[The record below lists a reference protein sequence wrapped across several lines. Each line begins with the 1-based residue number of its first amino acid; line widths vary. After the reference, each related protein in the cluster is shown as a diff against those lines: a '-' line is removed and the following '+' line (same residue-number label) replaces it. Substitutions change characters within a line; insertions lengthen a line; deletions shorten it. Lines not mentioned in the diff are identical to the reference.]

1 MPPEGKGG
9 EEGAE
14 AEHVLAHVAWTARP
28 GAQARSA
35 IGHRDVGGFEGWV
48 ARRLLR
54 VRRRQLAGEIAAEG
68 KHPLLGQAGGPVPRR
83 LAQVVLERFVV
94 HHWPLKFPGSKLLHN
109 WDLSAQHLS
118 LNDLLRSCQQIGL
131 TGFAEVK
138 TPTAVALIFYYLGG
152 EVNALYREGEMA
164 FNGGIALEKLRAQ
177 ESGAEGEVSVYE
189 LPLDMAHLLRGTTNR
204 QKLPETVRSRDE
216 LAALLARLQAEA
228 HTGTLE
234 LQGRR
239 GAAMVLLV
247 NGRASNIYWE
257 TTSGQTFEKA
267 EARSHLDKS
276 LDQQDEPTLY
286 LSDFSRDAWKSRHE
300 VQAAVR
306 SRLETP
312 EQRGAEA
319 LSDEETALR
328 QQVLGDV
335 TAELPAVVL
344 AFMFDLLTGAE
355 YARKTG
361 KATSEL
367 RVGLL
372 ASKVP
377 GLTRYVCDLVSM
389 DNEDEVELVEI
400 TTDRIAVLVAIVPG
414 AAEAVGV
421 LAEKAQPTELIGG
434 ALSRIVRGYA
444 ARLAPFR
451 GIAER

>member
-1 MPPEGKGG
+1 MK
-9 EEGAE
+9 
-14 AEHVLAHVAWTARP
+14 V
-28 GAQARSA
+28 
-35 IGHRDVGGFEGWV
+35 
-48 ARRLLR
+48 
-54 VRRRQLAGEIAAEG
+54 
-68 KHPLLGQAGGPVPRR
+68 
-83 LAQVVLERFVV
+83 
-94 HHWPLKFPGSKLLHN
+94 PGSKLLHN

-152 EVNALYREGEMA
+152 EVNALYREGAMA
-164 FNGGIALEKLRAQ
+164 YNGGIALEKLRAQ

-216 LAALLARLQAEA
+216 LAALLARLQASE

-234 LQGRR
+234 LQARR
-239 GAAMVLLV
+239 GTAMVLLV
-247 NGRASNIYWE
+247 NGRASNVYWE
-257 TTSGQTFEKA
+257 TKSGQTFEKA
-267 EARSHLDKS
+267 EARSQLDQS
-276 LDQQDEPTLY
+276 LDQEDEATLY
-286 LSDFSRDAWKSRHE
+286 LSDFSRDVWKSRHE

-306 SRLETP
+306 SRLEP
-312 EQRGAEA
+312 PDQQGAEA
-319 LSDEETALR
+319 LTAEETALR
-328 QQVLGDV
+328 QQVLDDV

-344 AFMFDLLTGAE
+344 AFMFDVLTGAE

-361 KATSEL
+361 KAASAL
-367 RVGLL
+367 HVGLL

-377 GLTRYVCDLVSM
+377 GLMRYVCDLVSM
-389 DNEDEVELVEI
+389 DNADEVELLEI

-444 ARLAPFR
+444 ARLSPFR
-451 GIAER
+451 GVADR